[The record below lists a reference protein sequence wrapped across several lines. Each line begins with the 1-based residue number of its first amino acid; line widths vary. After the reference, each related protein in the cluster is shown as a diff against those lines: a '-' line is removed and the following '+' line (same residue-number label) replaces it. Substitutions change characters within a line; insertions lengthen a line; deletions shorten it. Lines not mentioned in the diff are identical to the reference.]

1 MTNTHTLTRAAAI
14 EILARHEMSSK
25 DVRADSLSHLHSNFD
40 WNGDLSQ
47 QTTYSWDETLKKH
60 MPDAEPYIVFQKIV
74 ASGLSEVFI
83 TGKFGDSSDS
93 KYDDILIEYAK
104 EDFQFWN
111 NDQLLEALGALGHK
125 TRTLTGTLKLYACP
139 CCGVNSLTERGGWD
153 ICPICWWEDDGTD
166 NEEASLYFSGP
177 NNGLQLTA
185 ARINFINYG
194 IYNPDRNDLLEK
206 ALPIKLFD
214 QTRIFK
220 IDVKNDRVFEVGTH
234 WQAPLKPPHLN
245 EGEALPKVSLAGA
258 ALRDWPPLDE

>member
-1 MTNTHTLTRAAAI
+1 MTNTNTLSRAAAI
-14 EILARHEMSSK
+14 ETLAKHEMTSK
-25 DVRADSLSHLHSNFD
+25 DDRADSLGHLHSNYD

-47 QTTYSWDETLKKH
+47 QITYSWDETHKKH
-60 MPDAEPYIVFQKIV
+60 MPDSEPNIVFQKIV
-74 ASGLSEVFI
+74 DSGLSDVFI
-83 TGKFGDSSDS
+83 TGKFGDPSDS

-111 NDQLLEALGALGHK
+111 NDQLLEALDALGHK
-125 TRTLTGTLKLYACP
+125 TRRLIGTLKLYACP
-139 CCGVNSLTERGGWD
+139 CCGANSLTERGEWD

-185 ARINFINYG
+185 ARINFIEHG
-194 IYNPDRNDLLEK
+194 IYNPDRKDLLEK
-206 ALPIKLFD
+206 ALPLKLFD
-214 QTRIFK
+214 LTRIFK
-220 IDVKNDRVFEVGTH
+220 IDSQNGRIFETSTN

-245 EGEALPKVSLAGA
+245 EGEGLPKVSLAGA